1 MLADDVVGWWRRG
14 LAVLAG
20 GILVVAMSGCGQ
32 TDFATGVGA
41 SSATLNATI
50 TSHAAGAKERAWFQ
64 FWPVAT
70 PSARQRTERQTV
82 TATGPLSATV
92 TGLAPDTTYAFRLC
106 GRRGTVRACAQTRT
120 FTTSHDAAQAV
131 GTTES
136 VHTPGVVR
144 QLRGI
149 DVDVTE
155 GRPGGHAAAT
165 LSQTNIGGTF
175 ELPLGSPT
183 ATQITCLAVSGHVAV
198 VGFRNDVTLPPDA
211 AFLQYGSMTLFD
223 GGPPGAG
230 RDSVSARWTGKDPD
244 PTACAIPS
252 DLSGQLPLQIGDVN
266 IIDASATP

>member
-1 MLADDVVGWWRRG
+1 MGWWRHAV
-14 LAVLAG
+14 AVLAG
-20 GILVVAMSGCGQ
+20 VVVVVAASGCGQ

-50 TSHAAGAKERAWFQ
+50 TSHDPGVKERTWFQ
-64 FWPVAT
+64 FWPAAT
-70 PSARQRTERQTV
+70 PSAKQRTERQAV
-82 TATGPLSATV
+82 TATGPFSATV
-92 TGLAPDTTYAFRLC
+92 TGLAPDTTYAFRVC

-120 FTTSHDAAQAV
+120 FTTSRDAVQAI

-136 VHTPGVVR
+136 VHTPGLVR

-223 GGPPGAG
+223 GGPAGAG
-230 RDSVSARWTGKDPD
+230 RDSVSATWTGKDPD
-244 PTACAIPS
+244 PAACAIPS
-252 DLSGQLPLQIGDVN
+252 DLSGLLPLQSGDVN
-266 IIDASATP
+266 VVDSSAAP